1 MAYIE
6 DKLKEFKKLIE
17 DAIVKGGADEKN
29 KVIKSSKPIN
39 LIHDAVKYELIK
51 QGVDPDL
58 ISPKLGESAKEI
70 KIAGHVKQKK
80 QDVCVEPRS
89 LKKEKKVIDWGP
101 LSGLKAKDEYGYEYS
116 KQIMVI
122 NVRSQSSSLAKN
134 FDTLFER
141 TMAEAQNLH
150 VRYPEMVLG
159 EVYLIPV
166 YAYDNEKAK
175 TKTIGFE
182 EKNANLEKYISFF
195 SEINGRTL
203 SKKTGVRGELENT
216 KNAYLYEK
224 CALLIV
230 DFSKKTPKLY
240 KNSAELKKDKLI
252 SDTFSIEYATIG
264 FESFAKDMV
273 EIYCERFDKDNIL
286 VKKGKAEA

>member
-1 MAYIE
+1 MGNIE
-6 DKLKEFKKLIE
+6 DKLKAFKKMIE
-17 DAIVKGGADEKN
+17 DAIVRGGAEEKN

-39 LIHDAVKYELIK
+39 LIHEAVKCELIK

-58 ISPKLGESAKEI
+58 ISPKVGESAKEI

-80 QDVCVEPRS
+80 QDVCVKPRN
-89 LKKEKKVIDWGP
+89 LKEENKTIDWGP
-101 LSGLKAKDEYGYEYS
+101 LSCLKAKDEYGYEYS

-166 YAYDNEKAK
+166 YAYDNEKVKAK
-175 TKTIGFE
+175 TVGFE
-182 EKNANLEKYISFF
+182 EKQANLEKYISFF
-195 SEINGRTL
+195 SAINGRTL
-203 SKKTGVRGELENT
+203 SKKGGVRGELENT

-230 DFSKKTPKLY
+230 DFNKDNPKLY
-240 KNSAELKKDKLI
+240 KDSAALKEDKLI
-252 SDTFSIEYATIG
+252 SDSFSIEYADIG
-264 FESFAKDMV
+264 FERFAKDMV
-273 EIYCERFDKDNIL
+273 EIYCERFDKNNIF
-286 VKKGKAEA
+286 VNKEKAEE